1 MVKMSSVY
9 KRVILLLIVSLLALD
24 VFDVVGL
31 EHAHAADDED
41 DEIDY
46 YDYCV
51 ENGAGLD
58 YKKKVSTFYVKDGDF
73 SPNAY
78 YFWRD
83 SIKDGKRAWK
93 ITISSS
99 NCKVAVPIYDVFV
112 DGIQVWPAGFVTKK
126 PGKATL
132 TVNVYKS
139 KKSKKAKRY
148 KCKLTVKKYSNPFK
162 KVSFAGKDITKKYN
176 KTRYK
181 SVNIDAEDG
190 KLVVKAKKGWKIVQI
205 FFEPL
210 YKGDEWIED
219 YRELYR
225 GRYIKSGELI
235 DLPTDI
241 TENRIEFYIMVKRK
255 KTGEER
261 VWTLTV
267 NPYDDEEE

>member
-1 MVKMSSVY
+1 MNATG
-9 KRVILLLIVSLLALD
+9 KRVLLILIVALM
-24 VFDVVGL
+24 VLEGFDVTGL

-46 YDYCV
+46 YDYGV

-58 YKKKVSTFYVKDGDF
+58 YKKKVSAFYVKDDDF

-83 SIKDGKRAWK
+83 SIKGGKKAWK

-99 NCKVAVPIYDVFV
+99 NYKVAVPIYDLFV

-139 KKSKKAKRY
+139 KKSKKVKRY

-162 KVSFAGKDITKKYN
+162 EVSFAGKDLTKKYN
-176 KTRYK
+176 KTRYR
-181 SVNIDAEDG
+181 SVNIDAVDG
-190 KLVVKAKKGWKIVQI
+190 KIVVKPKKGWKIVQI
-205 FFEPL
+205 FFDPF
-210 YKGDEWIED
+210 YKGEEEIED

-241 TENRIEFYIMVKRK
+241 TENKIYFYIMVRRK

-267 NPYDDEEE
+267 NPSGDEE